1 MKRFSLS
8 PRRLKAM
15 IGKEFVQVRRDTSV
29 IIMIVLVPF
38 IQLIIFGYAINTT
51 PRDMALAVVDLD
63 RSGVSAQVISGY
75 KASGYFKL
83 TDHLWTESE
92 SSLALRSGKA
102 KFILTIPENF
112 GRDFHNGHNPGL
124 LLQADATD
132 PVATSGVLGAIPGIE
147 GNIIRE
153 LTPEYKRMPVPLHT
167 IVHRQ
172 YNPQGN
178 SQLNIVPG
186 LIGAI
191 LIMSLVMT
199 TSMSMTKEREYGTLE
214 MLLATPLSP
223 LEVMVGKIIPFIIVG
238 YLQIAVIITMAVF
251 MFAVPIKG
259 SLSDL
264 LLLSLPFI
272 IANLC
277 VGITVSTF
285 AKTQLEAANTGVVY
299 FLPSL
304 LLSGFLFPFSGM
316 PHWAQVI
323 GNILPLTHYVN
334 ICRAIMLKGTELSAL
349 WQDTWPMLVFMGTL
363 ILIAVLRYRTT
374 LDD

>member
-1 MKRFSLS
+1 MD
-8 PRRLKAM
+8 
-15 IGKEFVQVRRDTSV
+15 V
-29 IIMIVLVPF
+29 
-38 IQLIIFGYAINTT
+38 
-51 PRDMALAVVDLD
+51 
-63 RSGVSAQVISGY
+63 
-75 KASGYFKL
+75 
-83 TDHLWTESE
+83 
-92 SSLALRSGKA
+92 
-102 KFILTIPENF
+102 
-112 GRDFHNGHNPGL
+112 
-124 LLQADATD
+124 
-132 PVATSGVLGAIPGIE
+132 
-147 GNIIRE
+147 
-153 LTPEYKRMPVPLHT
+153 
-167 IVHRQ
+167 
-172 YNPQGN
+172 
-178 SQLNIVPG
+178 
-186 LIGAI
+186 
-191 LIMSLVMT
+191 
-199 TSMSMTKEREYGTLE
+199 
-214 MLLATPLSP
+214 
-223 LEVMVGKIIPFIIVG
+223 
-238 YLQIAVIITMAVF
+238 
-251 MFAVPIKG
+251 